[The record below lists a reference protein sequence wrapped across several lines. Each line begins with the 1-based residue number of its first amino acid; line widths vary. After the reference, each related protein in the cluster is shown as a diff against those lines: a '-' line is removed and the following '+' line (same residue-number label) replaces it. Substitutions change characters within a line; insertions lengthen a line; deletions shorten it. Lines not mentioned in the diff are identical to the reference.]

1 MIRIFQSTLPVWGAT
16 AEALPEVQKQLI
28 SIHAPRVG
36 SDRMS
41 LWLASH
47 IWISIHAPRVGSDR
61 HETKAQNPVH
71 LISIH
76 APRVGSDQRER
87 DSTLFLAISIH
98 APRVGSDS
106 GFCWFSHLR
115 GYFNPRSPCGERRRR
130 LPLLSGSRTFQ
141 STLPVWG
148 ATRRKPILQGRRD
161 YFNPRSPCGERLSIR
176 SVTGQVRIFQS
187 TLPVWGAT
195 RSLGPSP
202 GRQWHFNPRSP
213 CGERPRHRRQ
223 RLYCKRISIHA
234 PRVGSDDQPGQPLCN
249 QCISIHAPRV
259 GSDALRGRWRLR
271 WRNFNPRSP
280 CGERPA
286 AAVPAHFRHHNFNP
300 RSPCGERPAQP
311 GPSPPGC
318 HFNPRS
324 PCGERLR
331 RSCRWRETMHF
342 NPRSPCGERPPASD
356 FLLGLCGF
364 QSTLP
369 VWGATHLHHGFI

>member
-61 HETKAQNPVH
+61 HETKAQNPAH

-195 RSLGPSP
+195 PSSVLSCAEP
-202 GRQWHFNPRSP
+202 EFQSTLPVWGATP
-213 CGERPRHRRQ
+213 
-223 RLYCKRISIHA
+223 A
-234 PRVGSDDQPGQPLCN
+234 PAAAPLL
-249 QCISIHAPRV
+249 QK
-259 GSDALRGRWRLR
+259 
-271 WRNFNPRSP
+271 NFNPRSP
-280 CGERPA
+280 CGERRPTRTA
-286 AAVPAHFRHHNFNP
+286 A
-300 RSPCGERPAQP
+300 
-311 GPSPPGC
+311 
-318 HFNPRS
+318 
-324 PCGERLR
+324 
-331 RSCRWRETMHF
+331 M
-342 NPRSPCGERPPASD
+342 
-356 FLLGLCGF
+356 
-364 QSTLP
+364 
-369 VWGATHLHHGFI
+369 